1 MHIRNILDN
10 IEELPT
16 LPIISQE
23 LTKLINQS
31 DASINDIE
39 ELIMSDMA
47 LTSKLLKLINSPF
60 YGMKNITSVKKA
72 INYLGFNQLRNILN
86 ISIFADFAKLEK
98 ELNPNEFWKH
108 SIAVAIMT
116 DILAIKTKN
125 IYKEFA
131 YISGL
136 LHDIGKV
143 IYLNFYQKDFLD
155 ISRET
160 MINKVPLAQGERDHF
175 GFSHDAIGSY
185 IAKEWNLPIE
195 VVEAIGSH
203 HRPENDSNG
212 LGELV
217 YISDSLVRLKK
228 IGNSF
233 NNSPVE
239 IPRGFLKKHDIS
251 LDDLK
256 ELMDEFMI
264 EYDKYS
270 KILTLL

>member
-16 LPIISQE
+16 LPIIAQK
-23 LTKLINQS
+23 LTKLINTNN
-31 DASINDIE
+31 ANITDIE
-39 ELIMSDMA
+39 NLVMSDMA
-47 LTSKLLKLINSPF
+47 LSSKLLKLINSPY
-60 YGMKNITSVKKA
+60 YGMKNVTSIKKA

-86 ISIFADFAKLEK
+86 ISIFKDFAQLE
-98 ELNPNEFWKH
+98 ESLNPKEFWKH

-116 DILAIKTKN
+116 DMLAQKTQN
-125 IYKEFA
+125 IYREYS

-155 ISRET
+155 IASESK
-160 MINKVPLAQGERDHF
+160 INKLPLVEGERDHF

-195 VVEAIGSH
+195 VVEAIGAH
-203 HRPENDSNG
+203 HRPENDASG

-217 YISDSLVRLKK
+217 FISDSLVRLKK
-228 IGNSF
+228 IGHSF

-251 LDDLK
+251 LEELK
-256 ELMDEFMI
+256 VFM
-264 EYDKYS
+264 EDFKKESEKYS

>member
-256 ELMDEFMI
+256 GLMDEFMI